1 MRWKTLPDSGPMC
14 WKSLRFLPL
23 SSAILNISA
32 SAASSTSFTGRPW
45 ALKASVAIWSETA
58 ISLRST
64 ARSRTISA

>member
-45 ALKASVAIWSETA
+45 ALKASVAI
-58 ISLRST
+58 
-64 ARSRTISA
+64 